1 MRDASV
7 ASGSVP
13 NMIQELPWT
22 QSLQAIRDS
31 ADFVDFAAFRA
42 HLEQT
47 LPFNSTY
54 TRERYTRTV
63 LKYFFPGGSLDT
75 LTRRAWATYH
85 DDVILEDLARY
96 QLLTGEPTLARFV
109 LTRLAPLA
117 PGSVIGHDFLEDF
130 VQEVDPKGRSK
141 MVDRLGIVLRR
152 LGLIVR
158 EHQQDVVAQLKPAK
172 TSFLILAHHL
182 LAPTPR
188 IVTVSEIIGAPFW
201 RYLGYR
207 EEETIR
213 RILHEASA
221 QGLIA
226 RYATVDQLEQITTRY
241 TLDQW
246 FEQALKL

>member
-1 MRDASV
+1 MLDASV
-7 ASGSVP
+7 ASGSTP

-22 QSLQAIRDS
+22 QSLQAIKES
-31 ADFVDFAAFRA
+31 AGFADFAAFRE
-42 HLEQT
+42 HLEQR
-47 LPFNSTY
+47 LPFNSAY
-54 TRERYTRTV
+54 TRERYAQTI
-63 LKYFFPGGSLDT
+63 LKYLFPGGSLDT

-96 QLLTGEPTLARFV
+96 QLMGGEPTLARFV
-109 LTRLAPLA
+109 LTRLAPLP
-117 PGSVIGHDFLEDF
+117 PGSVIGHDLLEDF
-130 VQEVDPKGRSK
+130 IHDIDPKARSK
-141 MVDRLGIVLRR
+141 MVNRLGVVLRR
-152 LGLIVR
+152 IGLIVR
-158 EHQQDVVAQLKPAK
+158 EHQQDVVAQLKPAR
-172 TSFLILAHHL
+172 TSFLILIHHL

-188 IVTVSEIIGAPFW
+188 IVTVSEIVGAPFW

-246 FEQALKL
+246 FTQALRL